1 MKFIKYNTVENSY
14 QEKFMDRII
23 REEKTSGSWIVT
35 EKIHGANFSF
45 WYDGTKFRMAK
56 RTAWIADD
64 ENFFGIQDSKKYL
77 ISCVKELYGRF
88 KGRDYIAV
96 FGEVFGGTYPH
107 PKVPSFPKAKKV
119 HKKGVFY
126 CPHNDFMVFDIK
138 VDGQFLDFIDMQ
150 MYCEQVGLRF
160 IRAEFEGK
168 FKECLKHK
176 NDFLSG
182 IYKEYDL
189 PPIDDNICEGIVI
202 RPNKTQ
208 FVFTHSRV
216 MLKSKNERYKEKA
229 KEKKPRV
236 KIELVG
242 KVKDIA
248 DGMFSMVTK
257 NRYDAVVSKIGEVK
271 IRDFGKLQGLMMKDI
286 HDEVMKD
293 IDMAADYLGLEKVE
307 RKLIQKIVGSEVA
320 NLLRG
325 ELMGDLKEKANEV

>member
-1 MKFIKYNTVENSY
+1 MQFVKYNSVQNSY
-14 QEKFMDRII
+14 QLKFMDRII

-64 ENFFGIQDSKKYL
+64 ENFFGIECSKKYL

-107 PKVPSFPKAKKV
+107 PKVPKFPNAKKV
-119 HKKGVFY
+119 QKGVYY

-160 IRAEFEGK
+160 MKAEFEGK
-168 FKECLKHK
+168 FKECLEHK

-189 PPIDDNICEGIVI
+189 PPIEDNICEGIVI
-202 RPNKTQ
+202 RPNKAQ

-216 MLKSKNERYKEKA
+216 MLKSKNERFKEKA
-229 KEKKPRV
+229 SEKKLQV
-236 KIELVG
+236 KVELTG

-257 NRYDAVVSKIGEVK
+257 NRYDAVVSKIGEVE
-271 IRDFGKLQGLMMKDI
+271 IRDFGKLQGMMIKDI
-286 HDEVMKD
+286 HTEVLKD
-293 IDMAADYLGLEKVE
+293 PDMANDYLGLEKVE
-307 RKLIQKIVGSEVA
+307 RKLIQKIVGREVA
-320 NLLRG
+320 NIIRK
-325 ELMGDLKEKANEV
+325 ELMGDLKEKVNEEI